1 MMVGTGI
8 RTKIGLRMAMA
19 LLVALAIGSTEL
31 SGAGAAVEAADLTAE
46 EIVARMDANAYMASA
61 HLVAKLVIRAGSR
74 EITKQME
81 GWVVGNQKAMVTF
94 LNPGDRGTKYLKLG
108 DELWMFFP
116 DAEDLVKISGHMLKQ
131 GMMGSDFSYQ
141 DALESEKMGELY
153 EFKLAGVETYDG
165 ARCYVL
171 EATALPGKQVSYPK
185 RKIWVDCEKFV
196 ARREELYAASGKL
209 LKVSRVEEVKER
221 AGRIYASRVVMEDKL
236 KRGSSTT
243 LIIEQVEFDVKIPD
257 DMFSLRNLMR

>member
-1 MMVGTGI
+1 MMSVTGNRMNI
-8 RTKIGLRMAMA
+8 RPSIRPLVPAVV
-19 LLVALAIGSTEL
+19 LVALSLAI
-31 SGAGAAVEAADLTAE
+31 AGLAEAADPTAR
-46 EIVARMDANAYMASA
+46 EIVSRMDANSYMASA
-61 HLVAKLVIRAGSR
+61 HFVAKFVIRAGSR
-74 EITKQME
+74 EITKEME
-81 GWVVGNQKAMVTF
+81 GWVVGNQKAAVTF

-153 EFKLAGVETYDG
+153 EFKLAGVEEYEG

-185 RKIWVDCEKFV
+185 RKIWVDSERFV
-196 ARREELYAASGKL
+196 ARREELYAASGRL
-209 LKVSRVEEVKER
+209 LKVSRVEELKEKG
-221 AGRIYASRVVMEDKL
+221 GRTYASKVVMEDKL
-236 KRGSSTT
+236 KRGSLTAF
-243 LIIEQVEFDVKIPD
+243 IIEQIEFDVEIPD
-257 DMFSLRNLMR
+257 DVFSLRNLMR

>member
-19 LLVALAIGSTEL
+19 LLLALAIGSTEL
-31 SGAGAAVEAADLTAE
+31 SRAGAAVEAADLTAE

-185 RKIWVDCEKFV
+185 RKIWVDCKKFV

-209 LKVSRVEEVKER
+209 LKVSRVEEVKEKG
-221 AGRIYASRVVMEDKL
+221 GRTYASRVVMEDKL
-236 KRGSSTT
+236 KRGSSTI
-243 LIIEQVEFDVKIPD
+243 LIIEQVEFDLKIPD

>member
-1 MMVGTGI
+1 MMVGTEI

-61 HLVAKLVIRAGSR
+61 HLVAKLVIQAGSR

-209 LKVSRVEEVKER
+209 LKVSRVEEVKEKGGR
-221 AGRIYASRVVMEDKL
+221 TYAGRVVMEDKL

-257 DMFSLRNLMR
+257 DVFSLRNLMR

>member
-1 MMVGTGI
+1 MRIGTGV
-8 RTKIGLRMAMA
+8 RMKVMPMTAVVIS
-19 LLVALAIGSTEL
+19 VALCL
-31 SGAGAAVEAADLTAE
+31 SFTGLTGFGGAAAAADLTAK

-116 DAEDLVKISGHMLKQ
+116 DAEDLVKISGHMLQQ

-153 EFKLAGVETYDG
+153 EFKLAGVETYEG

-185 RKIWVDCEKFV
+185 RKIWVDSEKFV
-196 ARREELYAASGKL
+196 ARREELYAAGGKL
-209 LKVSRVEEVKER
+209 LKVSRAEEVKEKG
-221 AGRIYASRVVMEDKL
+221 GRTYASRVVMEDKL

-243 LIIEQVEFDVKIPD
+243 LIVEQVEFDVKISD
-257 DMFSLRNLMR
+257 DVFSLRNLMR

>member
-19 LLVALAIGSTEL
+19 LLVALAIGSTEF

-46 EIVARMDANAYMASA
+46 EIVARMDANAYTASA

-171 EATALPGKQVSYPK
+171 EATAFPGKQVAYPK

-209 LKVSRVEEVKER
+209 LKVSRVEEVKEKG
-221 AGRIYASRVVMEDKL
+221 GRTYASRVVMEDKL

>member
-209 LKVSRVEEVKER
+209 LKVSRVEEVKEKG
-221 AGRIYASRVVMEDKL
+221 GRTYASRVVMEDKL
-236 KRGSSTT
+236 KRGSSTI
-243 LIIEQVEFDVKIPD
+243 LIIEQVEFDLKIPD